1 MTANENVAG
10 DASRRPSVGSGSS
23 PRARGSVGELR
34 VELRSQ
40 AWFGQS
46 GKVGFVYRSHS
57 KSEGIPDDV
66 FDGRPVIGIANSWS
80 ELAPCNAHL
89 RQVAEAVKRGVWERG
104 GFPLEFPTMSL
115 GETLVRPTAML
126 YRNLMAMEVEEA
138 IRSNPLDGVVL
149 LAGCDKTTPAQ
160 VMGAISADLPT
171 ILVTGGPMVSGRFRA
186 RPVGS
191 GTDVWRMAEETR
203 AGEMTEADLREAESC
218 VSRSNGHC
226 TTMGTAS
233 TMACV
238 TEALGLQLPG
248 SATVAAVDAQR
259 YKIAQLA
266 GRRIVD
272 MVAEDLRPSAILT
285 RAAFENA
292 VRVEAAVGGS
302 TNAIIHLLAIA
313 GRAEVALS
321 LDDFDALGADVPVL
335 VDIKPHGRFLMEE
348 LDAAGGLPAVMAE
361 MGDLLHTDALTVT
374 GRSVG
379 ENVAGAQC
387 WDRQV
392 IRSRADPL
400 MAPGGHVAVLHGNLC
415 PSGAVLKLS
424 AASPELLE
432 HRGPAAV
439 FDSYEEYVSA
449 AEGDMDGVDAD
460 TVLVVRNAGPK
471 GYPGMPE
478 VGNLPLPR
486 RLLRQGVRDMVRISD
501 ARMSGT
507 AYGTV
512 VLHVAPEAGDG
523 GPLALLRTGDMVVLD
538 AKARTLDMEVDEAEL
553 DRRRAVLSPPA
564 DPPGVT
570 SGYVALY
577 RRTVLQADRGA
588 DLDFLV
594 GRRGS
599 PVPRESY

>member
-1 MTANENVAG
+1 M
-10 DASRRPSVGSGSS
+10 SGSPS
-23 PRARGSVGELR
+23 
-34 VELRSQ
+34 LRSES
-40 AWFGQS
+40 WFGRT
-46 GKVGFVYRSHS
+46 GKVGFVHRSHS

-138 IRSNPLDGVVL
+138 IRSNPLDAVVL

-160 VMGAISADLPT
+160 VMGAVSADLPT

-186 RPVGS
+186 RAVGS

-203 AGEMTEADLREAESC
+203 AGEMTDADLRAAESC

-233 TMACV
+233 SMACV

-259 YKIAQLA
+259 FKIAQLA

-272 MVAEDLRPSAILT
+272 MVAEDLRPSTVLS
-285 RAAFENA
+285 RASFENA
-292 VRVEAAVGGS
+292 VRVNAAVGGS
-302 TNAIIHLLAIA
+302 TNAILHLLAIA
-313 GRAEVALS
+313 GRAEVPLT

-348 LDAAGGLPAVMAE
+348 LDAAGGVPAVMRE
-361 MGDLLHTDALTVT
+361 LGDLLRVDARSVT
-374 GRSVG
+374 GRTVG
-379 ENVAGAQC
+379 QEVADAPC

-392 IRSRADPL
+392 IRTRTDPL
-400 MAPGGHVAVLHGNLC
+400 MAPGSHTAVLHGNLC
-415 PSGAVLKLS
+415 PDGAVLKLS
-424 AASPELLE
+424 AASPALLR
-432 HRGPAAV
+432 HRGRAAV
-439 FDSYEEYVSA
+439 FDTYEAYVA
-449 AEGDMDGVDAD
+449 AADGDMADVDVD
-460 TVLVVRNAGPK
+460 TVLVVRNAGPQ

-486 RLLRQGVRDMVRISD
+486 RLLQQGVRDMVRISD

-507 AYGTV
+507 AFGTV
-512 VLHVAPEAGDG
+512 VLHVAPEAAAG
-523 GPLALLRTGDMVVLD
+523 GPLALVRTGDWVVLD
-538 AKARTLDMEVDEAEL
+538 ADKRSLDMEVDQAEL
-553 DRRRAVLSPPA
+553 DRRRRQLPPPPE
-564 DPPGVT
+564 PPGVT
-570 SGYVALY
+570 GGYVGLY

>member
-1 MTANENVAG
+1 MT
-10 DASRRPSVGSGSS
+10 
-23 PRARGSVGELR
+23 GSVEPSPGAGGR
-34 VELRSQ
+34 RLRSE
-40 AWFGQS
+40 AWFAQE
-46 GKVGFVYRSHS
+46 GKVGFVHRSHS

-171 ILVTGGPMVSGRFRA
+171 ILVTGGPMMSGRFRA

-203 AGEMTEADLREAESC
+203 AGEMTAADLRAAESC

-233 TMACV
+233 SMACV

-248 SATVAAVDAQR
+248 SATVAAVDAER

-272 MVAEDLRPSAILT
+272 MVAEDLRPSVWLT
-285 RAAFENA
+285 RESFENA
-292 VRVEAAVGGS
+292 VRVNAAVGGS
-302 TNAIIHLLAIA
+302 TNAVIHLLAMA
-313 GRAEVALS
+313 GRAEVPLT
-321 LDDFDALGADVPVL
+321 LDDFDTLGADVPVL

-348 LDAAGGLPAVMAE
+348 FDGAGGLPAVMRE
-361 MGDLLHTDALTVT
+361 MGDLLHLSAMTVT
-374 GRSVG
+374 GRTVG
-379 ENVAGAQC
+379 ENIAAAQC
-387 WDRQV
+387 WDREV
-392 IRSRADPL
+392 IRTREEPL
-400 MAPGGHVAVLHGNLC
+400 MGPGGHAAVLHGNLC
-415 PSGAVLKLS
+415 PDGAVLKLS
-424 AASPELLE
+424 AASPELLV
-432 HRGPAAV
+432 HRGRALV
-439 FDSYEEYVSA
+439 FDSYEAYVA
-449 AEGDMDGVDAD
+449 AADGELAEADAD
-460 TVLVVRNAGPK
+460 TVLIVRNVGPR

-478 VGNLPLPR
+478 VGNLPLPK

-512 VLHVAPEAGDG
+512 ILHVAPEAAAG
-523 GPLALLRTGDMVVLD
+523 GPLALVRTGDTIVLD
-538 AKARTLDMEVDEAEL
+538 AGRRSLIMEVDEQEL
-553 DRRRAVLSPPA
+553 QRREAALVPSA

-570 SGYVALY
+570 TGYVGLY
-577 RRTVLQADRGA
+577 RRHVLQADHGA
-588 DLDFLV
+588 DFDFLV

>member
-1 MTANENVAG
+1 M
-10 DASRRPSVGSGSS
+10 SG
-23 PRARGSVGELR
+23 PERQGP
-34 VELRSQ
+34 LRSQ
-40 AWFGQS
+40 AWFGRT
-46 GKVGFVYRSHS
+46 GKVGFVHRSHS
-57 KSEGIPDDV
+57 KSEGVPDDV

-89 RQVAEAVKRGVWERG
+89 RQVADAVKRGVWERG

-138 IRSNPLDGVVL
+138 IRSNPLDAVVL

-160 VMGAISADLPT
+160 VMGAVSADLPT
-171 ILVTGGPMVSGRFRA
+171 ILVTGGPMMSGRFRA

-203 AGEMTEADLREAESC
+203 AGEMMAADLRAAESC

-248 SATVAAVDAQR
+248 SATVAAVDAER

-272 MVAEDLRPSAILT
+272 MVAEGLRPSKILT
-285 RAAFENA
+285 RASFENA
-292 VRVEAAVGGS
+292 VRVNAAVGGS
-302 TNAIIHLLAIA
+302 TNAIVHLLAIA
-313 GRAEVALS
+313 GRAEVPLV
-321 LDDFDALGADVPVL
+321 LDDFDVLGADVPVL

-348 LDAAGGLPAVMAE
+348 LDAAGGLPAVMRE
-361 MGDLLHTDALTVT
+361 MGDLLHGDALTVS
-374 GRSVG
+374 GRTVE
-379 ENVAGAQC
+379 ENVVGAPC

-392 IRSRADPL
+392 VRTRAEPF
-400 MAPGGHVAVLHGNLC
+400 MAPGGHAAVLHGNLC
-415 PSGAVLKLS
+415 PDGAVLKLS
-424 AASPELLE
+424 AASPGLLQ
-432 HRGPAAV
+432 HRGRAEV
-439 FDSYEEYVSA
+439 FDTYEAYVA
-449 AEGDMDGVDAD
+449 AADGDMPGVDAD

-478 VGNLPLPR
+478 VGNLPLPK
-486 RLLRQGVRDMVRISD
+486 RLLRGGVRDMVRISD

-512 VLHVAPEAGDG
+512 VLHVAPEAAAG
-523 GPLALLRTGDMVVLD
+523 GPLALVRTGDTIVLD
-538 AKARTLDMEVDEAEL
+538 ATRRTLDMEVDAAEL
-553 DRRRAVLSPPA
+553 ACRQSDLPAPA

-570 SGYVALY
+570 SGYVELY

>member
-1 MTANENVAG
+1 MSTPG
-10 DASRRPSVGSGSS
+10 GS
-23 PRARGSVGELR
+23 
-34 VELRSQ
+34 RSQ
-40 AWFGQS
+40 AWFGQP
-46 GKVGFVYRSHS
+46 GKVGFVHRSHS
-57 KSEGIPDDV
+57 KSEGVPDDV

-80 ELAPCNAHL
+80 ELAPCNVHL
-89 RQVAEAVKRGVWERG
+89 RQVADAVKRGVWERG
-104 GFPLEFPTMSL
+104 GLPLEFPTMSL

-138 IRSNPLDGVVL
+138 IRSNPLDAVVL

-160 VMGAISADLPT
+160 VMGAVSADLPT
-171 ILVTGGPMVSGRFRA
+171 ILVTGGPMVSGRFRG
-186 RPVGS
+186 RSVGS
-191 GTDVWRMAEETR
+191 GTDVWRMAEEAR
-203 AGEMTEADLREAESC
+203 AGEMTAADLREAESC

-248 SATVAAVDAQR
+248 SATVAAVDAER

-272 MVAEDLRPSAILT
+272 MVAEDLRPSVLLT
-285 RAAFENA
+285 RASFENA
-292 VRVEAAVGGS
+292 VRVNAAVGGS
-302 TNAIIHLLAIA
+302 TNAIVHLLAIA
-313 GRAEVALS
+313 GRAEVPLT

-348 LDAAGGLPAVMAE
+348 LDAAGGLPAVMRE
-361 MGDLLHTDALTVT
+361 MGDLLHADALTVT
-374 GRSVG
+374 GRTVG
-379 ENVAGAQC
+379 DNVAEARC

-392 IRSRADPL
+392 IRTRDEPL
-400 MAPGGHVAVLHGNLC
+400 MAAGGHAAVLHGNLC
-415 PSGAVLKLS
+415 PDGAVLKLS
-424 AASPELLE
+424 AASPELLQ
-432 HRGPAAV
+432 HRGRAEV
-439 FDSYEEYVSA
+439 FDTYEAYVA
-449 AEGDMDGVDAD
+449 AADGDMPGVDAD

-478 VGNLPLPR
+478 VGNLPLPK
-486 RLLRQGVRDMVRISD
+486 RLLHDGVRDMVRISD

-512 VLHVAPEAGDG
+512 VLHVAPEAAAG
-523 GPLALLRTGDMVVLD
+523 GPLALVRTGDTIVLD
-538 AKARTLDMEVDEAEL
+538 ADRRTLDMEVDEAEL
-553 DRRRAVLSPPA
+553 ARRRADLPPA
-564 DPPGVT
+564 AAPPGVT
-570 SGYVALY
+570 GGYVELY